1 MVGKKNYR
9 YTNVELLDL
18 IRNSQNESF
27 KQKAIIEFK
36 KRNLTDKEK
45 QQIELDYLK
54 YKEFQEKRK
63 NESLTNNEWL
73 TFLFLPFLTPKPR
86 WRDDHYSESE
96 IERFNTHGFDKK
108 LNPAEKVRSF
118 GYAFWFL
125 LTLVAV
131 LLYAIFE
138 LI

>member
-96 IERFNTHGFDKK
+96 IERFKTHGFDKK
-108 LNPAEKVRSF
+108 LKQAEKVRSF